1 MWQSSSISLRKAG
14 IMAKFLLKSNW
25 QPKGDQ
31 PKAIESLVQAYR
43 QGKKQQT
50 LLGVTGSGKTF
61 VMANVIA
68 ELGMPALV
76 MSPNKTLAAQLYSEF
91 KNFFPDNAVEYFI
104 SYYDFYQPEAYIP
117 QRDIYIEKDASVNEQ
132 IDRMRMAATSALFD
146 REDVIIV
153 ASVSCIYSLGDPKDY
168 KEMVLCLRQGN
179 NYKRDFVLHRLIEM
193 QYARNDFEMD
203 RSRFRVRGDV
213 IEIWPSYVQMVL
225 RLEFFGDLLERM
237 EWCDPVS
244 GEKKESVTNTIVYPA
259 KHYVM
264 PQEKIE
270 AAMGSIQEEME
281 ERVAFLKQ
289 QGKILEASRL
299 ETRTHYDLEMMQEVG
314 FCSGIEN
321 YSRHFAQRAPG
332 ERPYCLLDYF
342 PRPFL
347 TIVDESHVAMSQ
359 VRGMHAGDH
368 ARKATLV
375 EHGFRLPSAMDNRP
389 NRLEEWEKVVDK
401 VLFVSATPAEYELT
415 HCERHVVELLVRPT
429 GLVDP
434 SIEVHSAQNQVEH
447 LLSLIQEKAGLG
459 ERVLVTTLTKR
470 LAEDLS
476 EYLKER
482 GLKVSYI
489 HCENDAFERV
499 EILQDLRRG
508 KYDAI
513 IGINLLREGLDLPEV
528 SLVAILDAD
537 REGFLRSET
546 SLIQTIGRSA
556 RNANAKVVLYA
567 DRITPS
573 MKRAIEETN
582 RRREIQLAYN
592 KEHNIVPQTIQKEIL
607 KSIEQILQE
616 ENKLEEMVMEMTA
629 KYTSKEKISL
639 LEEQMKEAAKNLD
652 FEYAA
657 ILRDRILELKGEKNS
672 NSSRNRRKKKRF

>member
-1 MWQSSSISLRKAG
+1 
-14 IMAKFLLKSNW
+14 MAKFLLKSDW

-31 PKAIESLVQAYR
+31 PKAIEALVKAYR
-43 QGKKQQT
+43 EGKKQQT

-68 ELGMPALV
+68 ELGVPALV

-91 KNFFPDNAVEYFI
+91 KNFFPENAVEYFI

-146 REDVIIV
+146 RDDVIIV
-153 ASVSCIYSLGDPKDY
+153 ASVSCIYSLGDPRDY
-168 KEMVLCLRQGN
+168 KEMVLNLRVEKD
-179 NYKRDFVLHRLIEM
+179 YKREFILRRLIEM
-193 QYARNDFEMD
+193 QYTRNDFEMD

-213 IEIWPSYVQMVL
+213 IEIWPSYLQMIL

-244 GEKKESVTNTIVYPA
+244 GEKKEKISNITVYPA

-270 AAMGSIQEEME
+270 EAMASIHAEME
-281 ERVAFLKQ
+281 ERVAWLKEH
-289 QGKILEASRL
+289 GKIVEASRL

-321 YSRHFAQRAPG
+321 YSRHFAKRAAG

-342 PRPFL
+342 PESFL

-359 VRGMHAGDH
+359 IRGMHAGDH
-368 ARKATLV
+368 ARKSTLV
-375 EHGFRLPSAMDNRP
+375 EHGFRLPSAVDNRP
-389 NRLEEWEKVVDK
+389 NRLDEWEKVVDK
-401 VLFVSATPAEYELT
+401 VMFVSATPAEYELS
-415 HCERHVVELLVRPT
+415 HCELPVVELLVRPT

-434 SIEVHSAQNQVEH
+434 CIEVHSAQNQVEH
-447 LLSLIQEKAGLG
+447 LLSLIQEKSALN

-476 EYLKER
+476 EYLKEK
-482 GLKVSYI
+482 GLKVSYL

-508 KYDAI
+508 KYDAV

-556 RNANAKVVLYA
+556 RNVNAKVVLYA

-573 MKRAIEETN
+573 MRKAIGETN

-592 KEHNIVPQTIQKEIL
+592 KEHNIIPQTIRKEIL

-616 ENKLEEMVMEMTA
+616 ETKLEEMVMEMSS
-629 KYTSKEKISL
+629 KYNPQEKISV
-639 LEEQMKEAAKNLD
+639 LEEQMTEAAKNLD

-657 ILRDRILELKGEKNS
+657 ILRDRISELKGEKKTS
-672 NSSRNRRKKKRF
+672 IPKKKKRKRW